1 MIRIQDPVS
10 YLHVLG
16 VDVELVDKEP
26 EPGGVEVGAG
36 AADAARREAWKL
48 SGQVGEVVDGIGH
61 HEQQHLRDVRRPG
74 RHAIPQGNAPLE

>member
-1 MIRIQDPVS
+1 MRAQVLIRIQDPVS

-16 VDVELVDKEP
+16 VDEEP

-61 HEQQHLRDVRRPG
+61 HEQQHLRDVRRHG